1 MVMSTSWSELQL
13 HTDTGSRYDGVV
25 YVSNRQE
32 YIAGSG
38 ALLFDGRAIL
48 TAAHVVRHAPS
59 GDIEVRFETA
69 AGVVWRKAAQVI
81 TDPSYDAANSLHDAA
96 LIILDQPAPVEAD
109 RYHLYRS
116 HDELGKTF
124 TMVGYGDIGTGN
136 TGEMSQ
142 STPYRHD
149 AQNTFDTTATQLKN
163 ALGSAMA
170 WTPHGDM
177 TLVADFDDG
186 SLAHDAL
193 GRLMGLYNTGLGAA
207 EGLIAPGDSGG
218 PAFINGQ
225 IAGVAS
231 YGASLAKAGVSPDV
245 TPYRTDAS
253 FGEIAAWTRISNEQ
267 QFIDQALRQ
276 TWTDAPHTP
285 AQVKTVIS
293 EGNAG
298 QITTAW
304 FLVNYSGTVTAD
316 QPVEVKYK
324 TLDGTAKAGQ
334 DYIATQGTLVFYPGE
349 QAVPI
354 PVEIIGDNIP
364 ESNETFYLEIYD
376 PIGGT
381 FPNGATELIGM
392 RTIVDDDLLA

>member
-1 MVMSTSWSELQL
+1 MSTSWSELQL
-13 HTDTGSRYDGVV
+13 HADTDSRYDGVV

-69 AGVVWRKAAQVI
+69 AGVVWRKATQVI
-81 TDPSYDAANSLHDAA
+81 IDPSYDATNSLHDAA
-96 LIILDQPAPVEAD
+96 LIILDQPAPAAAD

-116 HDELGKTF
+116 NDELGKTF
-124 TMVGYGDIGTGN
+124 TMVGYGDIGTGT
-136 TGEMSQ
+136 TGAMSQ

-163 ALGSAMA
+163 ALESAMA

-186 SLAHDAL
+186 SVAHDAL

-231 YGASLAKAGVSPDV
+231 YVTSLAKAGITPDV

-253 FGEIAAWTRISNEQ
+253 FGEIAAWTRVSNEQ

-276 TWTDAPHTP
+276 SWTDAPHAP
-285 AQVKTVIS
+285 AQVKTVIT

-316 QPVEVKYK
+316 QPVEVKYT
-324 TLDGTAKAGQ
+324 TLDGTATAGQ

-354 PVEIIGDNIP
+354 PVEIIGDDIP
-364 ESNETFYLEIYD
+364 ESNETFYLKIYD
-376 PIGGT
+376 PVGGT
-381 FPNGATELIGM
+381 FPDGATELIGM
-392 RTIVDDDLLA
+392 RTIQDNDAAL

>member
-13 HTDTGSRYDGVV
+13 HADTDSRYDGVV

-69 AGVVWRKAAQVI
+69 AGVVWRKATQVI
-81 TDPSYDAANSLHDAA
+81 IDPSYDATNSLHDAA
-96 LIILDQPAPVEAD
+96 LIILDQPAPAAAD

-116 HDELGKTF
+116 NDELGKTF
-124 TMVGYGDIGTGN
+124 TMVGYGDIGTGT
-136 TGEMSQ
+136 TGAMSQ

-163 ALGSAMA
+163 ALESAMA

-186 SLAHDAL
+186 SVAHDAL

-231 YGASLAKAGVSPDV
+231 YVTSLAKAGITPDV

-253 FGEIAAWTRISNEQ
+253 FGEIAAWTRVSNEQ

-276 TWTDAPHTP
+276 SWTDAPHAP
-285 AQVKTVIS
+285 AQVKTVIT

-316 QPVEVKYK
+316 QPVEVKYT
-324 TLDGTAKAGQ
+324 TLDGTATAGQ

-354 PVEIIGDNIP
+354 PVEIIGDDIP
-364 ESNETFYLEIYD
+364 ESNETFYLKIYD
-376 PIGGT
+376 PVGGT
-381 FPNGATELIGM
+381 FPDGATELIGM
-392 RTIVDDDLLA
+392 RTIQDNDAAL